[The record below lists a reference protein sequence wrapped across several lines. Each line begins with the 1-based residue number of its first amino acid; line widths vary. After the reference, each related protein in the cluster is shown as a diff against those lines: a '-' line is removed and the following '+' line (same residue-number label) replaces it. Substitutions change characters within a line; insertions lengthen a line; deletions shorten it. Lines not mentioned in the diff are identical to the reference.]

1 MQILELAHLSKT
13 LTTGRGVGFPFQAE
27 QNAFTISNLKMEKK
41 KATLLISTAMAKP
54 R

>member
-27 QNAFTISNLKMEKK
+27 QNAFMISNLKMEKK